1 MYNLELGFPLVTAL
15 CPPVIVG
22 EWLGRKGQ
30 LSARIVVLW
39 HHNACNAN
47 MLIV

>member
-1 MYNLELGFPLVTAL
+1 MYDLELGFPLVTAL

-30 LSARIVVLW
+30 LSATIVV
-39 HHNACNAN
+39 CGTT
-47 MLIV
+47 MLAMPTC